1 MEIRLAAVKNT
12 FKQQDLKHFPRS
24 RIEVRLTA
32 LPRSYALDYVAAA
45 DFGRARPHASPRK
58 LATENLLKR

>member
-1 MEIRLAAVKNT
+1 MEIRFAAVKNT
-12 FKQQDLKHFPRS
+12 FKQQDLKHCPRS

-45 DFGRARPHASPRK
+45 DFGRAGRMPRR
-58 LATENLLKR
+58 ESSQLKTD